1 MSQRDRMDEIFRAV
15 AGQMQT
21 DFQATRRLVRHKG
34 LRGKAAENN
43 LVAAFVRRYLPA
55 TLTIRQN
62 AEVVSSA
69 GDVSTECDLLICD
82 PSTPPLWSA
91 NDVEIVPVECL
102 HGLIEIKSVLKPADL
117 REAWVKTAVIKRYPK
132 TAWVPSNRILK
143 PVIERYGRR
152 WEYFPT
158 VGFVFAFTSRSS
170 LKRLREVMWELAH
183 ETEPEHRLDGV
194 WILDKGCILW
204 RSGTTGDWLT
214 AQPGDDVWIQS
225 MDNPPGGSPLPLMTM
240 QLQGIFQSAFMPLFR
255 IGDYM
260 GDLPVGLRD
269 VIGPEHPATMPPWLN
284 VDDPGHAKDRASAS
298 EKGHDSTAS

>member
-1 MSQRDRMDEIFRAV
+1 MSQRDKLDEIFRAV
-15 AGQMQT
+15 AGQMQA

-43 LVAAFVRRYLPA
+43 LVAAFVRRYLPT

-69 GDVSTECDLLICD
+69 GDVSSECDVLLCD

-102 HGLIEIKSVLKPADL
+102 HGLVEVKSVLKPADL
-117 REAWVKTAVIKRYPK
+117 RDAWRKTAAIKRYPK
-132 TAWVPSNRILK
+132 TAWIPSDRLLK
-143 PVIERYGRR
+143 PVVNLYGKR

-170 LKRLREVMWELAH
+170 LKTLRGVMWELAQD
-183 ETEPEHRLDGV
+183 TEPEHRLDGI
-194 WILDKGCILW
+194 WILDKGSILW
-204 RSGTTGDWLT
+204 WPPTGGWWFT
-214 AQPGDDVWIQS
+214 AQPGEDIWIQS
-225 MDNPPGGSPLPLMTM
+225 IESPMGGSPLPLITM
-240 QLQGIFQSAFMPLFR
+240 QLQAIFQSVFMPPFR

-260 GDLPVGLRD
+260 GDMPFGRRD
-269 VIGPEHPATMPPWLN
+269 IIGPEAPTNIPHRFRPTEGGPPDAPGPAT
-284 VDDPGHAKDRASAS
+284 DEGQ
-298 EKGHDSTAS
+298 DSTTS